1 MIVFCQRFQ
10 CKILSIILI
19 KKSCNN
25 TCAFTLVYYNIKR
38 RLADD
43 SKRARQLAIK
53 LHFKLVRKLGIK
65 SFFVIKY
72 L

>member
-1 MIVFCQRFQ
+1 M
-10 CKILSIILI
+10 
-19 KKSCNN
+19 
-25 TCAFTLVYYNIKR
+25 CAFTLVYYNIKR

-43 SKRARQLAIK
+43 SKRVRQLAIK
-53 LHFKLVRKLGIK
+53 LYFKLVRKWGIK